1 MGDWNFYFWGK
12 ASVLLKPLF
21 LQWKWCLL
29 LLPFFPSLFDS
40 LQTQPSPRVC
50 CSGTIV
56 HSSDVCWASVIDHS
70 HSQVSE
76 IQRGLQNALPPQCSP
91 RLNAKVFFLFF
102 DYHHPQ
108 PQTRG
113 WQTMAQIGIN
123 LATDLFACFKSIL
136 FNYGKIF
143 VTYSLSSYIFL
154 SVQRAAPE
162 QEQWAQVVSSPR
174 SGTGLP
180 WSTDLM
186 CL

>member
-1 MGDWNFYFWGK
+1 MEMMF
-12 ASVLLKPLF
+12 VT
-21 LQWKWCLL
+21 
-29 LLPFFPSLFDS
+29 PSLLSLLVWFTPDS
-40 LQTQPSPRVC
+40 TLSTSLLFRDYSSFIRCVLSVCDWPLTQPSLRDSERPPKC
-50 CSGTIV
+50 P
-56 HSSDVCWASVIDHS
+56 AST
-70 HSQVSE
+70 
-76 IQRGLQNALPPQCSP
+76 GQCSP

-108 PQTRG
+108 SQTRG

-143 VTYSLSSYIFL
+143 VTYSLSSYLFL

-162 QEQWAQVVSSPR
+162 QEQWVQVVSSPR
-174 SGTGLP
+174 SRTGLP